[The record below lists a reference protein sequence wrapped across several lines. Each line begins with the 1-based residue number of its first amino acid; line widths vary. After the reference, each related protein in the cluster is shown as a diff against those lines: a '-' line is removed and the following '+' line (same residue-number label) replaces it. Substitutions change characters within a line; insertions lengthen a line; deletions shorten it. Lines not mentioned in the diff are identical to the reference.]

1 MSTSES
7 SSRCWSGTVR
17 PLTLP
22 GVDHA
27 LLDSH
32 SLLPTERRREVALE
46 SVGVTTSVLL
56 DSVNS
61 GVAEVFVNQ
70 EELERE
76 AKQLQAQSARL
87 AKNANQW
94 LNLVNEMSTALK
106 ATTTVGTCLTV
117 MPGVAGDR
125 RCGEL
130 GPCH

>member
-1 MSTSES
+1 M
-7 SSRCWSGTVR
+7 
-17 PLTLP
+17 
-22 GVDHA
+22 
-27 LLDSH
+27 
-32 SLLPTERRREVALE
+32 ALE

-106 ATTTVGTCLTV
+106 ARPPIL
-117 MPGVAGDR
+117 M
-125 RCGEL
+125 
-130 GPCH
+130 GP